1 LNGFAPHNGMKT
13 MNIIEMIKQGLR
25 IGRTSRSLWLY
36 GFFVGLAATANNASK
51 GRAPAPPTAPVAAHA
66 LTAGTAALGVAVLA
80 IIIAGIFMYF
90 VSEGALIEGVKR
102 LRRSEATTLRKG
114 WHDGVAHWGVLLRI
128 TVIYFTTSAVSLAV
142 LAAPFL
148 LASKLSGTTL
158 AVMLAVPAA
167 LIAVPWLATLYMWQA
182 FAMRIAVI
190 ENRHALDAIG
200 KARLFLHGRLL
211 HGLKLIVAA
220 ILGRTIVLIVGS
232 IGIAAVAVVVFLVQ
246 KVLGLAVTAA
256 PLIALGAIVL
266 LPLIFILI
274 AISGTTQS
282 SIWTIGYLTQEQK

>member
-1 LNGFAPHNGMKT
+1 

-25 IGRTSRSLWLY
+25 VARTSRSLWLY
-36 GFFVGLAATANNASK
+36 GFFVGLAATANNAHR
-51 GRAPAPPTAPVAAHA
+51 GHAPAPPAAHVPTVA
-66 LTAGTAALGVAVLA
+66 MAVLGVAGLA
-80 IIIAGIFMYF
+80 VIAAAIFMYF
-90 VSEGALIEGVKR
+90 VSEGALIEGVRR
-102 LRRSEATTLRKG
+102 LRLAEPPTLRKG
-114 WHDGVAHWGVLLRI
+114 WHDGLAHWGVLLRI
-128 TVIYFTTSAVSLAV
+128 AVIYFATSAASLAA
-142 LAAPFL
+142 LATPFL
-148 LASKLSGTTL
+148 LALKLSGTTL
-158 AVMLAVPAA
+158 AVILAIPAA

-182 FAMRIAVI
+182 FAARIAVI

-220 ILGRTIVLIVGS
+220 ILGRTIVLIAGS
-232 IGIAAVAVVVFLVQ
+232 VGIAAAALSIFLVQ
-246 KVLGLAVTAA
+246 KALGLATTAV
-256 PLIALGAIVL
+256 PLVALGAIVL